1 MQSPYPKC
9 LFIMTDKARSKGG
22 GRQKG
27 VVVVKD
33 KELKLEETEAS
44 LTLGGAG
51 EGRVQG
57 CGKGIRC
64 MCSCAIR
71 YTDIHQSCRFSHRP
85 GCVAWTDAPVCMCE
99 RGAWGRGGCG
109 LASAIRYT

>member
-1 MQSPYPKC
+1 MQSPHPKC

-57 CGKGIRC
+57 
-64 MCSCAIR
+64 
-71 YTDIHQSCRFSHRP
+71 
-85 GCVAWTDAPVCMCE
+85 
-99 RGAWGRGGCG
+99 
-109 LASAIRYT
+109 